1 MECTHCKKN
10 FTNKSTLTRHQK
22 TAKFCIKLQK
32 ETEIK
37 ENEMRENERR
47 IEKTLRFICCACG
60 RKLSSKQCLKG
71 HLLVCEEYKL
81 IKDEEIKKIT
91 LEKDAQIEK
100 LDKQVSVLQDK
111 LENIAVKAISRPT
124 NTTTNKTQIN
134 NNFNLTPISD
144 ERFIESVSKLTL
156 EYLLRGPQ
164 GYAQFA
170 LDHPLKD
177 SVICSDYARRKVEYK
192 EEDGTVK
199 IDPEMT
205 FLSSKFFQSIKTKNK
220 ELLGKYGIEIYDGDD
235 YDFIEDETKKITEY
249 ITSVNK
255 GSQGEK
261 TDFHHDFVKEVC
273 CRTVKE

>member
-1 MECTHCKKN
+1 MECTFCKKTFVN
-10 FTNKSTLTRHQK
+10 NSTLIRHQK
-22 TAKFCIKLQK
+22 NAKYCINIQNNNKRK
-32 ETEIK
+32 E
-37 ENEMRENERR
+37 
-47 IEKTLRFICCACG
+47 FICISCD
-60 RKLSSKQCLKG
+60 RELSSKQRLETHYNTCDKYKNRIENETLLHKLK
-71 HLLVCEEYKL
+71 
-81 IKDEEIKKIT
+81 
-91 LEKDAQIEK
+91 EKDAQIEK

-111 LENIAVKAISRPT
+111 LENIAVKAVSRPT
-124 NTTTNKTQIN
+124 NITNKTQIN

-220 ELLGKYGIEIYDGDD
+220 ELLGKYGIEIYDGQN
-235 YDFIEDETKKITEY
+235 YNFIEDETKKITEY

>member
-1 MECTHCKKN
+1 MDCTHCRKK
-10 FTNKSTLTRHQK
+10 FANKASLTRHQK
-22 TAKFCIKLQK
+22 TAKFCIKIQ
-32 ETEIK
+32 E
-37 ENEMRENERR
+37 ENERK
-47 IEKTLRFICCACG
+47 EKSTQFICCGCN

-71 HLLVCEEYKL
+71 HLLVCDKYKL
-81 IKDEEIKKIT
+81 KVKDEEILKINS
-91 LEKDAQIEK
+91 EKDAQIEK

-192 EEDGTVK
+192 EEDGTLK